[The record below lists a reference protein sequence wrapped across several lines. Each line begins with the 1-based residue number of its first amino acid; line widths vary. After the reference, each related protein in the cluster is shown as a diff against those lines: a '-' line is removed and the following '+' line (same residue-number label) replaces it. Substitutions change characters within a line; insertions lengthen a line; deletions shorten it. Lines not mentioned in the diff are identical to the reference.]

1 VIEPGATIGFVGTGV
16 MGRSMAGHL
25 LAAGYVLRVHNR
37 TREKAQALL
46 DGGATWCDT
55 PAEATV
61 GAAAVITMVGYPA
74 DVEQVYL
81 GDGGLVA
88 SASPGTTLIDMTT
101 SSPVL
106 AERIAAAAAAVGVR
120 VLDAPVSGGD
130 VGAREARLTIM
141 VGGEADDFARAEP
154 LLRVMGPNVVL
165 QGGPGAGQHT
175 KMSNQLAI
183 AGCMLGVCE
192 ALAYAEAAGLEPRR
206 VLDSIGAGSAASW
219 SLANYAPRM
228 LDGDFAPGFYVKH
241 FIKDM
246 RIARDSAVELGI
258 DLPGLELALT
268 LYERLAE
275 RGGAEQGTHAL
286 YLLYKEHA
294 AGTVTRP

>member
-1 VIEPGATIGFVGTGV
+1 MLGPGSVVGFVGTGV

-25 LAAGYVLRVHNR
+25 LAAGYRLRVHNR
-37 TREKAQALL
+37 TPEKAASLIEA
-46 DGGATWCDT
+46 GATWCAT
-55 PAEATV
+55 PGETARGAEAV
-61 GAAAVITMVGYPA
+61 VTMVGYPA
-74 DVEQVYL
+74 DVEAVYL
-81 GDGGLVA
+81 GPGGLVE
-88 SASPGTTLIDMTT
+88 SAEPGALLIDMTT
-101 SSPVL
+101 SSPLL
-106 AERIAAAAAAVGVR
+106 AARIAKTAAGAGVR

-141 VGGEADDFARAEP
+141 VGGDADAFADAEP
-154 LLRVMGPNVVL
+154 MLKVMGPNVVL

-183 AGCMLGVCE
+183 AGCMIGVCE
-192 ALAYAEAAGLEPRR
+192 ALAYAEAAGLDPAH
-206 VLDSIGAGSAASW
+206 VLTSIGAGSAGSW

-228 LDGDFAPGFYVKH
+228 LSGDFAPGFYVKH

-246 RIARDSAVELGI
+246 RIAAASAREMGI
-258 DLPGLELALT
+258 DLPGLDLVLA

-275 RGGAEQGTHAL
+275 RGGAEMGTHAL

-294 AGTVTRP
+294 AGAV

>member
-1 VIEPGATIGFVGTGV
+1 VIGAGATIGFVGTGV

-25 LAAGYVLRVHNR
+25 LTAGYALRVHNR
-37 TREKAQALL
+37 TRDKAQVLL
-46 DGGATWCDT
+46 DRGAVWCDIPGET
-55 PAEATV
+55 AL
-61 GAAAVITMVGYPA
+61 GAVAVITMVGYPA

-81 GDGGLVA
+81 GEGGLIA
-88 SASPGTTLIDMTT
+88 SATPGTLLIDMTT
-101 SSPVL
+101 SSPLL
-106 AERIAAAAAAVGVR
+106 AGRIAEAAASASLSA
-120 VLDAPVSGGD
+120 LDAPVSGGD
-130 VGAREARLTIM
+130 VGARDARLTIM
-141 VGGEADDFARAEP
+141 VGGEPAAFAEAEP
-154 LLRVMGPNVVL
+154 VLHVMGPNVVL

-192 ALAYAEAAGLEPRR
+192 ALAYAEAAGLDPRR
-206 VLDSIGAGSAASW
+206 VLDSIGAGSAGSW

-246 RIARDSAVELGI
+246 RIARDSARELGI
-258 DLPGLELALT
+258 DLPALDLALA

-286 YLLYKEHA
+286 YMLYKEHA
-294 AGTVTRP
+294 AGVG

>member
-1 VIEPGATIGFVGTGV
+1 VIDPGETIGFVGTGV

-25 LAAGYVLRVHNR
+25 LTAGYRVRVHNR
-37 TREKAQALL
+37 TREKARTLI
-46 DGGATWCDT
+46 DRGAVWCDT
-55 PAEATV
+55 PAATAI
-61 GAAAVITMVGYPA
+61 GAGAVITMLGYPT
-74 DVEQVYL
+74 DVEEVYL
-81 GDGGLVA
+81 GADGLVA
-88 SASPGTTLIDMTT
+88 GAGPDTLLIDMTT
-101 SSPVL
+101 SSPLL
-106 AERIAAAAAAVGVR
+106 ATRIAAAAAAAGAR
-120 VLDAPVSGGD
+120 ALDAPVSGGD

-141 VGGEADDFARAEP
+141 VGGDPGAFAEAEP
-154 LLRVMGPNVVL
+154 LLRVMGPNVIL

-241 FIKDM
+241 FVKDM
-246 RIARDSAVELGI
+246 RIARGSARELGI
-258 DLPGLELALT
+258 DLPGLDLALT

-294 AGTVTRP
+294 AAVG

>member
-1 VIEPGATIGFVGTGV
+1 MMIASGATIGFVGTGV

-25 LAAGYVLRVHNR
+25 MDAGYALRVFNR
-37 TREKAQALL
+37 TRAKAEPLL
-46 DGGATWCDT
+46 ERGAVWCDT
-55 PAEATV
+55 PAATAQ
-61 GAAAVITMVGYPA
+61 GAEAVITMVGYPA

-81 GDGGLVA
+81 GEGGLVA
-88 SASPGTTLIDMTT
+88 AAAPGTLLIDMTT

-106 AERIAAAAAAVGVR
+106 AARIAAAASAAGVR
-120 VLDAPVSGGD
+120 ALDAPVSGGD

-141 VGGEADDFARAEP
+141 AGGSAEDFADAED
-154 LLRVMGPNVVL
+154 LLHVMGPNVVL

-192 ALAYAEAAGLEPRR
+192 AMAYAEAAGLDPAR
-206 VLDSIGAGSAASW
+206 VLTSISAGSAGSW
-219 SLANYAPRM
+219 SLTNYTPRM
-228 LDGDFAPGFYVKH
+228 LAGDFAPGFYVKH

-246 RIARDSAVELGI
+246 RIALDSAREMGI
-258 DLPGLELALT
+258 DLPGLELVLR

-275 RGGAEQGTHAL
+275 RGGSDLGTQAL
-286 YLLYKEHA
+286 YVLYKEHA
-294 AGTVTRP
+294 AGL

>member
-1 VIEPGATIGFVGTGV
+1 VIDPGATIGFVGTGV

-25 LAAGYVLRVHNR
+25 LTAGYTLRVHNR
-37 TREKAQALL
+37 TREKAKDLL
-46 DGGATWCDT
+46 DRGVVWCDT
-55 PAEATV
+55 PAAV
-61 GAAAVITMVGYPA
+61 VLGAVAVITMVGYPA

-88 SASPGTTLIDMTT
+88 NAAPGTLLIDMTT
-101 SSPVL
+101 SSPLL
-106 AERIAAAAAAVGVR
+106 AQRIADAAAAAGAR
-120 VLDAPVSGGD
+120 ALDAPVSGGD

-141 VGGEADDFARAEP
+141 VGGDAGAFAEAEP

-192 ALAYAEAAGLEPRR
+192 ALAYAEAAGLDPRR
-206 VLDSIGAGSAASW
+206 VLDSIGAGSAGSW

-246 RIARDSAVELGI
+246 RIARDSARELGI
-258 DLPGLELALT
+258 DLPALDLALT

-286 YLLYKEHA
+286 YLLYKEHEA
-294 AGTVTRP
+294 RAG

>member
-1 VIEPGATIGFVGTGV
+1 VIGAGATIGFVGTGV

-25 LAAGYVLRVHNR
+25 LTAGYALRVHNR
-37 TREKAQALL
+37 TRDKAQVLL
-46 DGGATWCDT
+46 DRGAVWCDT
-55 PAEATV
+55 PGETAL
-61 GAAAVITMVGYPA
+61 GAVAVITMVGYPA

-81 GDGGLVA
+81 GEGGLIA
-88 SASPGTTLIDMTT
+88 SATPGTLLIDMTT
-101 SSPVL
+101 SSPLL
-106 AERIAAAAAAVGVR
+106 AGRIAEAAASASLSA
-120 VLDAPVSGGD
+120 LDAPVSGGD
-130 VGAREARLTIM
+130 VGARDARLTIM
-141 VGGEADDFARAEP
+141 VGGEPAAFAEAEP
-154 LLRVMGPNVVL
+154 VLHVMGPNVVL

-192 ALAYAEAAGLEPRR
+192 ALAYAEAAGLDPRR
-206 VLDSIGAGSAASW
+206 VLDSIGAGSAGSW

-246 RIARDSAVELGI
+246 RIARDSARELGI
-258 DLPGLELALT
+258 DLPALDLALA

-286 YLLYKEHA
+286 YMLYKEHA
-294 AGTVTRP
+294 AGVG